1 MNGQSIYHPAKFE
14 VERKFVQEETK
25 RETCRN
31 QIIEGTKMAGIK
43 SKTVE
48 REANKAYIFLSS
60 LSKMADLSRPSDD
73 MTLPRPPRLASPRLT
88 P

>member
-1 MNGQSIYHPAKFE
+1 M
-14 VERKFVQEETK
+14 T
-25 RETCRN
+25 
-31 QIIEGTKMAGIK
+31 GIK
-43 SKTVE
+43 SKKVR
-48 REANKAYIFLSS
+48 REARRDGRVEGIVTRERFYIFLSS